1 MDDHDYLPPKLKNK
15 IIPLIVVKGY
25 FVKYDQWNRAK
36 LMFLDD
42 YDGDLPKM
50 SFAKSYM
57 LMKANSTDGK
67 SPLVD
72 NNKYMLINCPKN
84 ALGYLPDTS
93 ENATKIK
100 VVPINKLIQ
109 HKVRCVVA
117 VKNYKFKKGNQTI
130 QGWNL
135 KLSEMTMLEL

>member
-1 MDDHDYLPPKLKNK
+1 MGDHDYLPPKLKNK
-15 IIPLIVVKGY
+15 KTLIVVKGY
-25 FVKYDQWNRAK
+25 FVNYDQWNRAK

-42 YDGDLPKM
+42 YDGDLLKM

-57 LMKANSTDGK
+57 LMKDKTMDGK

-84 ALGYLPDTS
+84 ALGHLPNTA
-93 ENATKIK
+93 ENETKIK

-109 HKVRCVVA
+109 HKVQCDVV
-117 VKNYKFKKGNQTI
+117 VKNYKFKKGNQII
-130 QGWNL
+130 QGWNI
-135 KLSEMTMLEL
+135 KLIKMTMLEL